1 MNGLDTARYRY
12 GIVTRAQLRALGFTR
27 DKIIG
32 MVRRGEF
39 IELHPGVYRIAG
51 SPVTPEQTLFAAVL
65 AAGAGALASHRA
77 AAWVWEL
84 LPDEAVEISVPSGRS
99 ARLTGVTVHR
109 VGDLNG
115 AWAGERRGI
124 PVTSPMR
131 ALVDLGAVA
140 EADVVRDALER
151 GLIARYFTV
160 AVVAAELERVGRR
173 GRPGTA
179 VLRDVLQT
187 RALGDARPDGMLEP
201 HMAELFD
208 AAGIER
214 PQFQYEIRDAAG
226 RLIARVDFAYVLER
240 LAIEVDGWSF
250 HGSPEAMTSDLR
262 RQNRLVALGWTV
274 LRFTW
279 WQVMNEPARV
289 AREIASVLFALRSA

>member
-12 GIVTRAQLRALGFTR
+12 GIVTRAQLRALGVTR

-32 MVRRGEF
+32 MVRRGEL

-65 AAGAGALASHRA
+65 AAGAGAAASHRA

-99 ARLTGVTVHR
+99 ARVEGVTVHR
-109 VGDLNG
+109 VSDLHRG
-115 AWAGERRGI
+115 WVGERRGI

-131 ALVDLGAVA
+131 TLLDLGAVVDK
-140 EADVVRDALER
+140 EVVRSALER
-151 GLIARYFTV
+151 ALIARYCAV
-160 AVVAAELERVGRR
+160 AAVEAELERVGRR

-179 VLRDVLQT
+179 VLREVLQN

-201 HMAELFD
+201 HMAELLE
-208 AAGIER
+208 AAGLEQPR
-214 PQFQYEIRDAAG
+214 FQYEIRGEDG
-226 RLIARVDFAYVLER
+226 RVIDRVDFAYVAER

-279 WQVMNEPARV
+279 WQVMNEPERV
-289 AREIASVLFALRSA
+289 AQEIASVLFALRSA